1 MTWFRVKVALI
12 NCGIAAA
19 LIYRYWTGTP
29 LLIILIIGTVVFI
42 FANVLMVI
50 AQEQSSKNKQPSKN
64 ARPKNP

>member
-1 MTWFRVKVALI
+1 MTRWFQIKAVLI

-29 LLIILIIGTVVFI
+29 MPIIAVVALFLFP

-50 AQEQSSKNKQPSKN
+50 AAKQQAKRSN
-64 ARPKNP
+64 SRIQ

>member
-1 MTWFRVKVALI
+1 MTRWFQIKAVLI

-29 LLIILIIGTVVFI
+29 LLIIVIVGAVLFP

-50 AQEQSSKNKQPSKN
+50 A
-64 ARPKNP
+64 ARQKTNRSR

>member
-1 MTWFRVKVALI
+1 MNTRWFKIKAVLI

-29 LLIILIIGTVVFI
+29 LLVILIVGLLLFV

-50 AQEQSSKNKQPSKN
+50 AAEQQSSKKL
-64 ARPKNP
+64 